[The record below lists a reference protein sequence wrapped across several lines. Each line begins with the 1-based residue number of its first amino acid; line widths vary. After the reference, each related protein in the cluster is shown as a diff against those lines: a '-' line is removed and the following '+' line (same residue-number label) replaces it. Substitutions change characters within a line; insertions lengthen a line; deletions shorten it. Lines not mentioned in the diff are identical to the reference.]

1 MCVYCKTSY
10 IISIPKRWKKKLK
23 DDADGAAGVTDQGKG
38 VVEKDNYEPAPLK
51 NSYILRL

>member
-38 VVEKDNYEPAPLK
+38 VVEIMTIM
-51 NSYILRL
+51 SMLRSEK